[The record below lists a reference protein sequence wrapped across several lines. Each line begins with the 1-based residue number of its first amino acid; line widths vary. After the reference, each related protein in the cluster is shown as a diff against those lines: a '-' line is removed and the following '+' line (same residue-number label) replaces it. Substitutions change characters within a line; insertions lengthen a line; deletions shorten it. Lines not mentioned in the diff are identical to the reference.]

1 MDGVDRLLASFGP
14 DDVGGP
20 AYQRAPSRYASAG
33 NVFDLRTQI
42 ADGGSCHRHVWPMDA
57 EEAWAVRDPTVVVD
71 TWHVLR
77 CLRALQ
83 VKF

>member
-1 MDGVDRLLASFGP
+1 MLASSGA

-20 AYQRAPSRYASAG
+20 ANQRASSRYSGAR
-33 NVFDLRTQI
+33 NVFDLRAQA
-42 ADGGSCHRHVWPMDA
+42 ADGWSCHRHVWPMDV

-71 TWHVLR
+71 TRHVLR

-83 VKF
+83 VKC